1 MTPENVNLVIAI
13 AGGVALGV
21 VALSALIAA
30 LALWRVSRDIKRVSR
45 SANDLL
51 GVVNEEL
58 PATLKELRQ
67 TSASLARVS
76 SELQPRLARVD
87 ALLDEADGS
96 VQSLRATIEAAED
109 LVRGP
114 AAAIDRA
121 RRTVSA
127 AGQGLARGAEA
138 LRKSVVS
145 RRAGADQGGPDQ
157 DPGD

>member
-13 AGGVALGV
+13 AAGVALGV
-21 VALSALIAA
+21 IALSALIAA
-30 LALWRVSRDIKRVSR
+30 LALWRVSRDVKRVSR
-45 SANDLL
+45 SATEVL

-67 TSASLARVS
+67 TSANLTRVS

-87 ALLDEADGS
+87 ALLNEADAS
-96 VQSLRATIEAAED
+96 VQSLRATVEAAED

-114 AAAIDRA
+114 AAALDRA

-127 AGQGLARGAEA
+127 AGAGLARGAGNVM
-138 LRKSVVS
+138 RTVTS
-145 RRAGADQGGPDQ
+145 RRGSS
-157 DPGD
+157 GDDEG